1 MTLDA
6 AYWTAL
12 ADDYASASL
21 DPRGLGKPVPRN
33 AILLA
38 MAVAEGETNNGRAWP
53 GEWNFGA
60 VQLRTLTDAERAS
73 FAAGDLKP
81 GSRTTD
87 THRAD
92 VPQGALHVDTH
103 PTPAGPQ
110 PYPVF
115 FAAFPDRVWG
125 IAFFLRTLWRLSIG
139 STGAPIAEAHG
150 CTPDDLAR
158 AMYLHGYFEGSHAG
172 ARPMGQRTVA
182 LTPPEA
188 ANVGDYA
195 ASIRRCMAAITPM
208 LAGWDP
214 PWHEA
219 ITDDSHPAAGNQPE
233 PSA

>member
-12 ADDYASASL
+12 ADDYASAAL

-33 AILLA
+33 ALLLA
-38 MAVAEGETNNGRAWP
+38 MGVAEHETNNGRAWP

-60 VQLRTLTDAERAS
+60 VQLRTLTPEEHVQFD
-73 FAAGDLKP
+73 AGDLRA
-81 GSRTTD
+81 GMRTTD

-92 VPQGALHVDTH
+92 VPEGALHVDTH
-103 PTPAGPQ
+103 PTAAGPQ

-125 IAFFLRTLWRLSIG
+125 ICFFLRTLWRLSTG
-139 STGAPIAEAHG
+139 STGAPIAEAPG

-158 AMYLHGYFEGSHAG
+158 AMYLHGYFEGAHAG
-172 ARPMGQRTVA
+172 ARPLGQRTVA

-195 ASIRRCMAAITPM
+195 SAIRHRLATIAPM
-208 LAGWDP
+208 LAVWDV
-214 PWHEA
+214 PWHDA
-219 ITDDSHPAAGNQPE
+219 ITDDQHPAAGNQPE
-233 PSA
+233 PAA